1 MHGQKQGYINALQKQ
16 DYTNPYPCDD
26 NSFLP
31 LFLHPETE
39 LKMAFF
45 LKKNLIFSIELFQLS
60 CKIAMEG
67 GGGCLRYVFSTL
79 VL

>member
-1 MHGQKQGYINALQKQ
+1 MHQQFSMVKSKGTNGLQIQ

-31 LFLHPETE
+31 LFLHTGTE

-45 LKKNLIFSIELFQLS
+45 LKKTLILSIQ
-60 CKIAMEG
+60 
-67 GGGCLRYVFSTL
+67 
-79 VL
+79 